1 MGALCENCSKKEK
14 KEEESSILENNCI
27 ESEIVCKKLHESNI
41 MKEKPLE
48 IKKYNFWG

>member
-1 MGALCENCSKKEK
+1 MKIVQKKKKE
-14 KEEESSILENNCI
+14 EEESSILENDCI